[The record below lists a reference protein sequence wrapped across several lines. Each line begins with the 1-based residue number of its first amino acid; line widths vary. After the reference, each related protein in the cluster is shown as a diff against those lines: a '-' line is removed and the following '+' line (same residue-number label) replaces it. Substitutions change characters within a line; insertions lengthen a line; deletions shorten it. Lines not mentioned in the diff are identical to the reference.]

1 MSEKDPLLIGY
12 GRVDITPV
20 NDQPLRGIGN
30 SHMRMPNV
38 LIDPLYTTCLAFTDA
53 EGHTALVYTSDQTI
67 AWKTITSA
75 LREKVKAAFGIPEEN
90 VVICNTHTHSAP
102 DVSLSTDYNDWY
114 VQRLFEA
121 AEAAMADRKLGT
133 MEIGRTDKTFRLNF
147 VRHYFLDENGKSCA
161 HKAEPDPQVQVVKIT
176 REGGKP
182 ILLMNW
188 QSHPCWGLG
197 INKKGISADYIG
209 AIRRYVEKKT
219 DMLFAFYQG
228 AAGNIASKSRVKS
241 ELLTTDME
249 LYGGLLG
256 ERALLAL
263 EETEPL
269 AGGSVRGAL
278 RTVTLTVDHS
288 DDHRIADAQII
299 ADFWAK
305 TNDRKQADILG
316 KSYDIHSPYHAG
328 AILKRYNMPATK
340 EMTIGAIAVGELAFP
355 WSPYEMF
362 CENGMYIKE
371 NSPFP
376 GTFVLTVSN
385 ERHSY
390 LASKKAYD
398 YGCYEYDVRDYV
410 RGTAEFLADEFVK
423 MLKEIR

>member
-1 MSEKDPLLIGY
+1 M
-12 GRVDITPV
+12 
-20 NDQPLRGIGN
+20 
-30 SHMRMPNV
+30 
-38 LIDPLYTTCLAFTDA
+38 
-53 EGHTALVYTSDQTI
+53 VYTSDQTI

-102 DVSLSTDYNDWY
+102 DVSVSKDYNDWY

-121 AEAAMADRKLGT
+121 AEAAMADRKPGT
-133 MEIGRTDKTFRLNF
+133 MEIGRTDRLDNFHF
-147 VRHYFLDENGKSCA
+147 VRHYFLDENGKSCG
-161 HKAEPDPQVQVVKIT
+161 HKAEPDHQMQVVKIT
-176 REGGKP
+176 REGGSP

-188 QSHPCWGLG
+188 QSHPCWGMG
-197 INKKGISADYIG
+197 INRKGISADYIG

-228 AAGNIASKSRVKS
+228 AAGNIASKSRIKS
-241 ELLTTDME
+241 ENITYDME
-249 LYGGLLG
+249 LYGGLLA
-256 ERALLAL
+256 ERALAAL
-263 EETEPL
+263 ENTTPVS
-269 AGGSVRGAL
+269 GGSVRGIQE
-278 RTVTLTVDHS
+278 TVTLTVDHT

-299 ADFWAK
+299 TKYWAE
-305 TNDRKQADILG
+305 TNDRKGSDAMG
-316 KSYDIHSPYHAG
+316 KPYDIHSPYHAG

-390 LASKKAYD
+390 LASEKAYD
-398 YGCYEYDVRDYV
+398 YGCYEYDVRD
-410 RGTAEFLADEFVK
+410 
-423 MLKEIR
+423 